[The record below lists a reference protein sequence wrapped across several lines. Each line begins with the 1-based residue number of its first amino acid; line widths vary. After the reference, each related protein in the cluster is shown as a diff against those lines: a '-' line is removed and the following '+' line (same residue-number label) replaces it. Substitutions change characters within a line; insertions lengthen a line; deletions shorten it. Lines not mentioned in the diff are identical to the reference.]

1 LHPQKIP
8 KKITVSHKA
17 GFISIIG
24 KPNVGKSTLMN
35 RMLGEKLSIVTPKAQ
50 TTRHRIK
57 GILNGD
63 DYQVVFSDTPG
74 IIEPHYL
81 LHDKMMDF
89 VNASLA
95 DADAVLFIT
104 DLEET
109 YMDETIMNRLTA
121 IKIPIVVVINKMDL
135 STPEE
140 INKLVHGWKKKLSPH
155 AVIPASAINEF
166 NVDRITESILEILP
180 EAPAFFPKDELS
192 DQTERFFV
200 TEIIREKIFLN
211 YEKEIPYST
220 EVVIENFT
228 EENALIRIRA
238 LIFVERD
245 SQKGIIIGNKGEAIK
260 RVGTQA
266 RKDIESFLGKK
277 VFLELFVKVE
287 KECRKNE
294 SQLKRFGY
302 SAR

>member
-1 LHPQKIP
+1 M
-8 KKITVSHKA
+8 SHKA
-17 GFISIIG
+17 GFVSIIG

-35 RMLGEKLSIVTPKAQ
+35 RMLGEKLSIVSPKAQ

-57 GILNGD
+57 GIWNGD
-63 DYQVVFSDTPG
+63 DFQVVFSDTPG

-89 VNASLA
+89 VKSSLE
-95 DADAVLFIT
+95 DADAVLFMT

-109 YMDETIMNRLTA
+109 YMDEEMMKRLTA
-121 IKIPIVVVINKMDL
+121 IKIPLIVVINKVDL
-135 STPEE
+135 SSQDE

-155 AVIPASAINEF
+155 AVIPISATGDF
-166 NVDRITESILEILP
+166 NVDKIKESILDLLK
-180 EAPAFFPKDELS
+180 EAPAFFPKDDLS

-200 TEIIREKIFLN
+200 AEIIREKIFLN
-211 YEKEIPYST
+211 YDKEIPYST
-220 EVVIENFT
+220 EVVIEEFSEQT
-228 EENALIRIRA
+228 ELIKIRA

-266 RKDIESFLGKK
+266 RKDIEAFLGKK
-277 VFLELFVKVE
+277 VFLEMFVKVE
-287 KECRKNE
+287 KDWRKNE
-294 SQLKRFGY
+294 NKLKRFGY
-302 SAR
+302 TN